1 MTTITKPPLYRVT
14 ACQLVLL
21 FTVSLALLP
30 LGGQIVCSVLVGG
43 MIHIIPHAWSAKI
56 AFSRLGAKRS
66 RDVVRG
72 FYWAQAVKFVL
83 TGAFVVIATQVA
95 SDIDYGVVFA
105 TFIAMVPTYL
115 VLVAKVLG
123 EEREKIGHA
132 VGRI

>member
-14 ACQLVLL
+14 ACQLMLL
-21 FTVSLALLP
+21 FTVSLALIP

-56 AFSRLGAKRS
+56 AFNRMGAKRS
-66 RDVVRG
+66 REMVRG
-72 FYWAQAVKFVL
+72 FYWAQAGKFFL
-83 TGAFVVIATQVA
+83 TGVFVVIVTQVA

>member
-14 ACQLVLL
+14 ACQLMLL
-21 FTVSLALLP
+21 FTVSLALIP

-56 AFSRLGAKRS
+56 AFNRMGAKRS
-66 RDVVRG
+66 REMVRG
-72 FYWAQAVKFVL
+72 FYWAQAGKFFL
-83 TGAFVVIATQVA
+83 TGVFVVIVTQVA

-132 VGRI
+132 VGRN